1 MFDFFLEYL
10 HMISFI
16 HIITSLSVTGL
27 CETVV
32 KVQTPENET
41 TYSVTEGKTLTF
53 TLSPNTTSIIEAGAN
68 ITVQVTVQQNNRTML
83 CVAKPLHRLDPT
95 SLNSSENMID
105 CKDSLES
112 SMDDTETRHFT
123 AVCMDKNVDF
133 TINNT
138 SLIPSTTESYAVLGN
153 KTIFVNHFEVNV
165 TAIHRIQYY
174 RSKCFI
180 PTHSSVARHND
191 LTYKSVLIKTYTV
204 MNLDSVLKIQNSSAE
219 SVSESISVN
228 DDMSNVNLRHTNER
242 ISVST
247 TKTLQIT
254 ESKLSQML
262 NVTTVQSTFNAG
274 ESVHETSYQQT
285 TMDAVSS
292 RTQVSTLKTNE
303 ISGNVNDNFK
313 AATDNPFAFK
323 LNIQSGV
330 IESNVPPSHS
340 NFGTKHYPMQ
350 EENDLPDS
358 INDEFKVAVDIVQLD
373 EHANLKSGNENPPYV
388 VNSDVFVSVESEL
401 DARNSMAVIISLSS
415 ALVAVMLVILVFFIT
430 EVFSRRRYIR
440 HIRIRPSRSVY

>member
-1 MFDFFLEYL
+1 
-10 HMISFI
+10 MISFI

-53 TLSPNTTSIIEAGAN
+53 TLSPDTTSIIEAGAN

-123 AVCMDKNVDF
+123 AVCMDKNVNF

-138 SLIPSTTESYAVLGN
+138 SLIPSTTESYVVVGN
-153 KTIFVNHFEVNV
+153 KTIFTFHFEVNA
-165 TAIHRIQYY
+165 TAIHRIQYP

-180 PTHSSVARHND
+180 PIHCSVARHYN

-204 MNLDSVLKIQNSSAE
+204 MNLDSVLKTQNSSTE
-219 SVSESISVN
+219 SVSENTLVN
-228 DDMSNVNLRHTNER
+228 DDMSNVNLRHTNE
-242 ISVST
+242 SFSDST
-247 TKTLQIT
+247 SKTFIT

-262 NVTTVQSTFNAG
+262 NVTTVQSIFNAG
-274 ESVHETSYQQT
+274 ESVHKTSYHQT
-285 TMDAVSS
+285 TVDAVNS
-292 RTQVSTLKTNE
+292 RTRVSTLKTNE

-313 AATDNPFAFK
+313 AATDNPFTFK
-323 LNIQSGV
+323 PNIQSGL

-350 EENDLPDS
+350 EENDLPGS

-388 VNSDVFVSVESEL
+388 VNSDVFVSVESDL
-401 DARNSMAVIISLSS
+401 DARNSMAVIISLSA

-440 HIRIRPSRSVY
+440 HIRIRPSRSIY